1 MSIGANVFVGEN
13 YVSLDS
19 SSTFTL
25 KNVTAHP
32 FVKYTLNPVK
42 IYEVKLNTGWV
53 EAQDLFDSFP
63 AGLFDSLTGIEVAG
77 KLNYRLNVALNAAH
91 PDDVI
96 FDSRLDKQ
104 DFRVIRYGKT
114 DFSKLNSTFVY
125 TPYEYGKPM
134 PSRVIGPQNP
144 YFTPLSDISPNL
156 QYAVMTAEDPSFYSN
171 HGFVEESFRK
181 SLATDF
187 KEKKFKRGGS
197 TISMQL
203 VKNAFLSREKTIAR
217 KAEEIL
223 IVWLIENDQIMT
235 KDRMLEVY
243 FNIIEWGNDVYG
255 IGEASRYYFN
265 KSPGELTIG
274 EAIYLASI
282 VPHPKTG
289 LYSFQPD
296 GTLRPYLVGYFNLI
310 GNLMAGHGRA
320 QMDSSGYGFYSVR
333 LKESLRK
340 EAPRDT
346 ARADSMIRHDQEQ
359 NDDAAPVVAP
369 APEKKPTLLQRI
381 FGKKD
386 TVAKKPEPVL
396 DPKARLKAEI
406 KRLRDEE
413 DQQELLIDTA
423 GKTRKEI
430 RQEKRRLR
438 DAERDQEKAL
448 KQAANQ

>member
-1 MSIGANVFVGEN
+1 
-13 YVSLDS
+13 
-19 SSTFTL
+19 
-25 KNVTAHP
+25 
-32 FVKYTLNPVK
+32 
-42 IYEVKLNTGWV
+42 
-53 EAQDLFDSFP
+53 
-63 AGLFDSLTGIEVAG
+63 
-77 KLNYRLNVALNAAH
+77 
-91 PDDVI
+91 
-96 FDSRLDKQ
+96 
-104 DFRVIRYGKT
+104 
-114 DFSKLNSTFVY
+114 
-125 TPYEYGKPM
+125 
-134 PSRVIGPQNP
+134 
-144 YFTPLSDISPNL
+144 
-156 QYAVMTAEDPSFYSN
+156 
-171 HGFVEESFRK
+171 
-181 SLATDF
+181 
-187 KEKKFKRGGS
+187 
-197 TISMQL
+197 MQL
-203 VKNAFLSREKTIAR
+203 VKNAFLSRDKTIAR

-223 IVWLIENDQIMT
+223 IVWLIQNDQIMT

-265 KSPGELTIG
+265 KSPAELTIG

-320 QMDSSGYGFYSVR
+320 QQDSSGYGFYSVR
-333 LKESLRK
+333 LRESLRK

-346 ARADSMIRHDQEQ
+346 TKADSLIRRDQEQ
-359 NDDAAPVVAP
+359 NDDAAPAAVAP
-369 APEKKPTLLQRI
+369 PPEKKPTLLQKI

-386 TVAKKPEPVL
+386 TTAKKPEPVL
-396 DPKARLKAEI
+396 DPKAKLKADI

-438 DAERDQEKAL
+438 DGEKDQEKAL
-448 KQAANQ
+448 KQAAEGQQQ